1 MGAAR
6 QQRDRAGAAPPVA
19 VLPPLPWLALL
30 ALCLVHAT
38 PLQAQALQP
47 IPRLEA
53 RVTDLTGT
61 LTAGEQADLEQKLA
75 AFEARKGAQIAV
87 LVVPS
92 TQPEAIE
99 QYSIR
104 VVEAWKLGRGKPD
117 DGVLLLL
124 AKDDH
129 TLRIEVGRGLEGALT
144 DATSNRIIDETIVPL
159 LKQGQ
164 YSAGINAGAAQIM
177 QVVDGEALPPPDTSW
192 KGGRGSL
199 WNALPALFIGYLVV
213 SSILRAVFGRVGGAA
228 VTGGVMGAMVWFI
241 SQTLFVALGLGVLG
255 FVLALVL
262 GMGGGGF
269 ASGGRGGFGGLGGG
283 GFGGGLGGGGFGG
296 GGFGGGGGS
305 FGGGGASGRW

>member
-6 QQRDRAGAAPPVA
+6 QQRERAGAARPVA

-30 ALCLVHAT
+30 AWCLLQPA
-38 PLQAQALQP
+38 PLPAQALQP

-61 LTAGEQADLEQKLA
+61 LTAGEQSDLEQKLK
-75 AFEARKGAQIAV
+75 AFEERKGSQIAV
-87 LVVPS
+87 LLVPT

-104 VVEAWKLGRGKPD
+104 VVEAWKLGRTKED
-117 DGVLLLL
+117 DGVLLLI
-124 AKDDH
+124 AKDDR
-129 TLRIEVGRGLEGALT
+129 TLKIEVGRGLEGALT
-144 DATSNRIIDETIVPL
+144 DAASHRIIDETIRPL
-159 LKQGQ
+159 FKQGQ
-164 YSAGINAGAAQIM
+164 FAAGINAGAAQIM

-199 WNALPALFIGYLVV
+199 WNALPALFIGFLVL
-213 SSILRAVFGRVGGAA
+213 SGILRAVFGRVGGAA
-228 VTGGVMGAMVWFI
+228 VTGGVMGAVVWFI
-241 SQTLFVALGLGVLG
+241 SQTLFVALGLGALG
-255 FVLALVL
+255 FVAALVL
-262 GMGGGGF
+262 GMGGGWT
-269 ASGGRGGFGGLGGG
+269 SGGRGGLGGLGGG